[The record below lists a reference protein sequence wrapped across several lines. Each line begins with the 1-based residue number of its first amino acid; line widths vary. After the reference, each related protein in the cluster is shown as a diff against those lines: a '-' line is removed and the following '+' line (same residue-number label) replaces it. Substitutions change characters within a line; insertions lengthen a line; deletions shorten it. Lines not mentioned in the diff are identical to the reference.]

1 MISYKNYLNI
11 VDQNILNTIQVKHLK
26 YFIDNIIDNLNL
38 EHQIIRVMNPTYEK
52 IYGSLFQHKINH
64 NSYNNNNNSNNN
76 NNNNSNNN
84 NNNNNNSNNNKNDV
98 CIIFLHG
105 YGSNRLECCNIL
117 KSMS

>member
-11 VDQNILNTIQVKHLK
+11 VDHNILNTIQVKHLK

-64 NSYNNNNNSNNN
+64 NSYNNNSNNN

-84 NNNNNNSNNNKNDV
+84 KNIVNKNDV